1 MNAFARILLCLVL
14 PVIVGAQAPGRHKRT
29 VTDAEVK
36 RVHASAILI
45 DTHNDVTSATVAGL
59 DIGKP
64 NTDHMTDLPRMKAGG
79 MGRSSSP
86 FTLPPAT

>member
-1 MNAFARILLCLVL
+1 MNALARILPCLVL
-14 PVIVGAQAPGRHKRT
+14 PAVLAAQAPGRHRHT

-45 DTHNDVTSATVAGL
+45 DTHNDVTSATVAEL

-64 NTDHMTDLPRMKAGG
+64 KVIYLETIR
-79 MGRSSSP
+79 RISSFDQSW
-86 FTLPPAT
+86 L